1 MIDTPLVVVVGDVG
15 LDVVARP
22 EGTIAAGSDTHAQ
35 VRLTP
40 GGAGANTAEWL
51 VASGARALLMGR
63 IGADAAGRQVHDDL
77 VRTGVEC
84 ALAVDPEAPTCCVV
98 VIVDAH
104 GGRTM
109 LDDRGA
115 SGKLVAADIDA
126 AALEPAAHLHLSG
139 YVLLSP
145 ASRPAG
151 LFALAA
157 AREAGLST
165 SVDPQAAAQLT
176 DPAQFLAD
184 VSGVDLLLP
193 NAAELRVLTGSA
205 DLAAAETLLGS
216 VGAVVC
222 TDGPRGATWVDR
234 AGRTSVDAVAASY
247 VDPTGC
253 GDAFD
258 AGLLAAWLRGSD
270 PRAALGAGVAA
281 GARAVSVLGARPA

>member
-1 MIDTPLVVVVGDVG
+1 VSNAPLVVVVGDVG

-22 EGTIAAGSDTHAQ
+22 EGAIAAGSDTHAQ

-63 IGADAAGRQVHDDL
+63 IGADAAGRQVHDGL

-84 ALAVDPEAPTCCVV
+84 VLAVDPEAPTCCVV

-115 SGKLVAADIDA
+115 SARLVAADIDA
-126 AALEPAAHLHLSG
+126 AALDGAAHLHLSG

-151 LFALAA
+151 IFALAA
-157 AREAGLST
+157 ARTAGLTT
-165 SVDPQAAAQLT
+165 SVDPQSAAQIT
-176 DPAQFLAD
+176 DPECFLAD
-184 VSGVDLLLP
+184 VSGVDVLLP
-193 NAAELRVLTGSA
+193 NADELRVLTGSD
-205 DLAAAETLLGS
+205 DLAAADKLLEW
-216 VGAVVC
+216 VGAVAF

-234 AGRTSVDAVAASY
+234 SGSVNVSAVPATY

-258 AGLLAAWLRGSD
+258 AGLLATWLRGSGLQ
-270 PRAALGAGVAA
+270 AALGAGVAA

>member
-1 MIDTPLVVVVGDVG
+1 MSDTPLVVVVGDVG

-22 EGTIAAGSDTHAQ
+22 EAEIAAGSDTHAQ

-63 IGADAAGRQVHDDL
+63 IGADAAGAQVRDRL
-77 VRTGVEC
+77 VSAGVGC

-126 AALEPAAHLHLSG
+126 AALEHAAHLHLSG

-151 LFALAA
+151 LFALVA
-157 AREAGLST
+157 ARAAGLTT

-184 VSGVDLLLP
+184 VSDVDLLLP
-193 NAAELRVLTGSA
+193 NAAELRVLTGSD
-205 DLAAAETLLGS
+205 DLAAANTLLEC
-216 VGAVVC
+216 VGAVAF
-222 TDGPRGATWVDR
+222 TDGSRGATWVDR
-234 AGRTSVDAVAASY
+234 SGSVRVPAVTATY

-270 PRAALGAGVAA
+270 PSAALEAGVAA